1 MGTPLHTFAAPE
13 EKRLASPT
21 EQPTERPEAKVL
33 LVGDFPPPHGGVA
46 VHVELL
52 QMAIR
57 RAGGQA
63 DVLDIGKGQV
73 PADGVHPAGGYG
85 SFAGQLA
92 SFAAR
97 GFQIHLHT
105 SGANPKSWMLA
116 SACAAAGRI
125 SGKPSFITLH
135 SGLGPEWLEG
145 SAARRTV
152 AQLVLKQFGLVI
164 AVSDPIARTARGLGV
179 VEEKL
184 LIAPAFSAAWLE
196 AGELPAAAAGLREEA
211 SPLICAM
218 LAHGQV
224 YGAEY
229 LLPAFAKVLSERHSA
244 RLVVF
249 GPSTRPH
256 ELAPLIDRLA
266 PTAGKQIC
274 GLGELGRPQALAVIR
289 ASDVF
294 VRPTLADGDSVSVR
308 EALAL
313 GRMVVCT
320 SVGTRPAG
328 VLLVPPG
335 DVDGLFAGL
344 MAAIARLDT
353 GELAAPPEDTNLM
366 SLLLPRYG
374 LIAPEQAGR
383 GAERAA

>member
-1 MGTPLHTFAAPE
+1 MAA
-13 EKRLASPT
+13 ST
-21 EQPTERPEAKVL
+21 EQQSEPLAAKVL

-52 QMAIR
+52 QKAIR
-57 RAGGQA
+57 RAGGTA
-63 DVLDIGKGQV
+63 EVLDIGKGQV

-85 SFAGQLA
+85 SFAAQLA

-97 GFQIHLHT
+97 GYLIHLHT

-116 SACAAAGRI
+116 SACAAAGRL
-125 SGKPSFITLH
+125 SGKPSFLTLH
-135 SGLGPEWLEG
+135 SGLGPDWLDA
-145 SAARRTV
+145 SAGRRTV

-164 AVSDPIARTARGLGV
+164 AVSDPIADTARRLGV
-179 VEEKL
+179 LEDRL
-184 LIAPAFSAAWLE
+184 LIAPAFSAAGLDV
-196 AGELPAAAAGLREEA
+196 GDLPAAAAGLRGEA
-211 SPLICAM
+211 SPLLCAM
-218 LAHGQV
+218 LAHGDV
-224 YGAEY
+224 YGAGF
-229 LLPAFAKVLSERHSA
+229 LLPAFAKVLAERHSA

-256 ELAPLIDRLA
+256 ELAGLIDRLA
-266 PTAGKQIC
+266 PSAGKQIC
-274 GLGELGRPQALAVIR
+274 GLGELGRPQALAVMK
-289 ASDVF
+289 AADLF

-313 GRMVVCT
+313 GRAVVCT

-328 VLLVPPG
+328 VQLVPPG
-335 DVDGLFAGL
+335 DVDGLAAGL
-344 MAAIARLDT
+344 LAAIARFDR
-353 GELAAPPEDTNLM
+353 GETLAPPADTNLL

-374 LIAPEQAGR
+374 LIAPDQAGR